1 MAFKWIKTN
10 IKGIRYR
17 EHDTRKHGVKK
28 DRYYTIRYQ
37 KSGQRVEEG
46 LGWASEGW
54 TLDKA
59 VATLAKLREAATTG
73 EGETRLQEK
82 RKAAEAQKAQEEK
95 KNITFATILAG
106 YLEAGTEKKNTRV
119 LAVQK
124 GYGDKWLLPDL
135 GPLPIRQ
142 VTAGHLEQIQKQILA
157 AGRSKQTA
165 AHAIDLFRAAWNWA
179 YKRELIEGRNPVTQM
194 ERIRPDG
201 SRERFFSAAELQS
214 LLEWLHRKDIHTYRI
229 TLCAAHTGARLGE
242 LARLTWDRVN
252 LPDRQINFIHTKAG
266 VPRSVPMTP
275 ELHDMFCGMLD
286 VMSAGKSSGNPS
298 DKHSD
303 MPFSTNTTPPE
314 LAGKTVFLTKGQKPF
329 FKEIDGRLRTD
340 TPTAFR
346 SALSALKLNE
356 GHATA
361 KTKLTFHCLRHTAAT
376 LLLSNGVD
384 PVTVQSIMG
393 WSTLKMLER
402 YSHAIPA
409 TKRKAMEALAVAL
422 AGRDNDIEV
431 PYR

>member
-17 EHDTRKHGVKK
+17 EHDTRKHGIKK

-37 KSGQRVEEG
+37 RSGQRVEEG

-82 RKAAEAQKAQEEK
+82 RKAAEAQKALKEK

-214 LLEWLHRKDIHTYRI
+214 LLGWLHRKDIHTYRI

-242 LARLTWDRVN
+242 LAHLTWDRVN
-252 LPDRQINFIHTKAG
+252 LPDRQINFIHTKSG

-275 ELHDMFCGMLD
+275 ELHDMFSDLLMT
-286 VMSAGKSSGNPS
+286 MSSAKTSGIPLGTNYTPAG
-298 DKHSD
+298 
-303 MPFSTNTTPPE
+303 
-314 LAGKTVFLTKGQKPF
+314 LAGKIVFLTKARKPF
-329 FKEIDGRLRTD
+329 FKEIEGRLRTD

-384 PVTVQSIMG
+384 PVTVQNIMG

-409 TKRKAMEALAVAL
+409 TKRKAMEALSAAL
-422 AGRDNDIEV
+422 SGEG
-431 PYR
+431 